1 MARARQIER
10 IISKGQLIPLT
21 FSQGAVAD
29 AQSAVAMTYADGIAD
44 VTEFTLPWD
53 YEILG
58 ISITS
63 DSARTAGTLTVDATV
78 NGTATGL
85 QAVLD
90 GTNTTRKATTQLR
103 GSDVGAAGSRV
114 GVKLTTASWTPV
126 AADII
131 VVVWV
136 LVSLE
141 GI

>member
-1 MARARQIER
+1 MGRARQIER
-10 IISKGQLIPLT
+10 MISKGQLVPLV

-29 AQSAVAMTYADGIAD
+29 AQAAVAMTYADGIAD
-44 VTEFTLPWD
+44 VTEFTIPWD
-53 YEILG
+53 YEIVG

-63 DSARTAGTLTVDATV
+63 DTARSTGSITVDATV

-85 QAVLD
+85 QAILD
-90 GTNTTRKATTQLR
+90 GTNTTRKATTQGR

-114 GVKLTTASWTPV
+114 GVKLTSASWTPV
-126 AADII
+126 TNDII

-136 LVSLE
+136 IVSLE

>member
-10 IISKGQLIPLT
+10 IISKGQLVPLV

-44 VTEFTLPWD
+44 VTEFTMPWE
-53 YEILG
+53 YEIVG

-63 DSARTAGTLTVDATV
+63 DIARTAGTITVDATV

-90 GTNTTRKATTQLR
+90 GTNTLRKATTQAR
-103 GSDVGAAGSRV
+103 GSDVGAAGSRI
-114 GVKLTTASWTPV
+114 GVKLTSASWTPV
-126 AADII
+126 TNDVI
-131 VVVWV
+131 VVVWAIV
-136 LVSLE
+136 YLE